1 MRKIPPRGLPLGFL
15 LTVMTVMAGAL
26 GAPAPTA
33 ADDAA
38 RPRFLTLAEAVDHH
52 VVAERVAG
60 VPAAERALAALRLE
74 GSEVA
79 QAILRVLDGRGRH
92 VRPVW
97 AARGVC
103 VDLTDEEL
111 TRLLAEYPTL
121 QAETIDQLAEPIMPW
136 PRPGPSG
143 PTMAPPAPNAWNLA
157 MSGATALL
165 QERGLTGQGV
175 LIGVVGPD
183 LPYLHPCLS
192 GKIKHSKHFGDPKAN
207 TGTVED
213 LMLMHPLGVLAGFV
227 KGRFQGVATG
237 AVLSL
242 ATVTRGKL
250 PTAELLAA
258 IEWVLQPTD
267 DPPPAAILLC
277 VDFGGPAPKAVRQI
291 LAACRTAGVLPII
304 PAGNIPSRITG
315 MAALPECLTIGALD
329 QWKAKAGF
337 SGTGPGVVEA
347 VPIPKPDWAEP
358 GVAIY
363 GPNLEGSYRFG
374 SGTLQAAAHFAGI
387 WAQMREARPADDLET
402 LLEALATSAIDLGAP
417 GFDMETGRG
426 LPNPSA
432 ALWHLENPPPPPAE
446 SWP

>member
-1 MRKIPPRGLPLGFL
+1 
-15 LTVMTVMAGAL
+15 
-26 GAPAPTA
+26 
-33 ADDAA
+33 
-38 RPRFLTLAEAVDHH
+38 
-52 VVAERVAG
+52 
-60 VPAAERALAALRLE
+60 
-74 GSEVA
+74 VA

-363 GPNLEGSYRFG
+363 GPNLEAAIASVRAPCRPRRTSLA
-374 SGTLQAAAHFAGI
+374 SGPRCGKPAPPTISRPCSRLWPPRPSI
-387 WAQMREARPADDLET
+387 WGRPASIWRPAGGCPT
-402 LLEALATSAIDLGAP
+402 PRRPSGISRIRP
-417 GFDMETGRG
+417 HPP
-426 LPNPSA
+426 PNPGPERGARNEKRVHRPGNGWRPSQHGRPA
-432 ALWHLENPPPPPAE
+432 RTNTDQPPISEFPNF
-446 SWP
+446 